1 MKKITRRSFLQV
13 CTAAAAVG
21 VLSACGSAS
30 SAAAPASSAAGSASA
45 AGAAADLSGELE
57 LFSTKAENVETL
69 QGLVDTFTKANPGVK
84 ITINSPADAGTVLRS
99 RLTKNDL
106 PDMMFIGGDAT
117 YTELVAGGVLM
128 DLSSESFASAVQ
140 ENYMQMLYD
149 VNPNKEQTPY
159 AIPYATNGSGILYNK
174 DIFDQVGVTIP
185 TTWTELQDVIKKIS
199 DAGINPIEFTFVD
212 AWTTLPSWNSMAPVI
227 PAADFT
233 DKRKAGEATFV
244 GTHEEVLEK
253 YLVLLKACK
262 NDYMGTSYDDG
273 NKDFANGGA
282 AMMVQGNWAIS
293 EFLKTNPSMNVDL
306 FAFPA
311 TDDES
316 KNTVTSG
323 IDVAM
328 AISATTAAPDAAK
341 AFVAF
346 MTEQA
351 NAKQYITEQFA
362 FSAIT
367 GVDQDDPKVAG
378 VKKTIAEGRVS
389 NFPDHYYPSGFDL
402 SAILS
407 QFALNFSDG
416 MDDKQNISETLQSC
430 DTEYDAVNV

>member
-1 MKKITRRSFLQV
+1 MKKISRRSFLQV

-21 VLSACGSAS
+21 VLSACGSS
-30 SAAAPASSAAGSASA
+30 TAAPAASASA
-45 AGAAADLSGELE
+45 ASAGSAAAAALSGELE

-69 QGLVDTFTKANPGVK
+69 QGLVDTFTAANPGVK
-84 ITINSPADAGTVLRS
+84 ITVNSPADAGTVLRS

-106 PDMMFIGGDAT
+106 PDLMFIGGDAT
-117 YTELVAGGVLM
+117 YTELVSGGVLM
-128 DLSSESFASAVQ
+128 DLSSEDFASAVQ

-149 VNPNKEQTPY
+149 VNPEKETTPY
-159 AIPYATNGSGILYNK
+159 AIPYATNGSGVLYNK
-174 DIFDQVGVTIP
+174 DIFDQVGVSIP
-185 TTWTELQDVIKKIS
+185 TTWTEFQDVIAKIS
-199 DAGINPIEFTFVD
+199 AAGINPIEFTFVD

-253 YLVLLKACK
+253 YLTLLKACK

-273 NKDFANGGA
+273 NKAFAQGEA

-293 EFLKTNPSMNVDL
+293 EFLKTTPDMNVDL
-306 FAFPA
+306 FAFPS
-311 TDDES
+311 TDDAT

-328 AISATTAAPDAAK
+328 AISATTASPDAAK
-341 AFVAF
+341 AFLAF

-378 VKKTIAEGRVS
+378 VKETIAAGRVS

-416 MDDKQNISETLQSC
+416 MDDKENIQTTLESC